1 MSESVPSVPIGDLPE
16 EFSESV
22 VLLDVR
28 EPDEW
33 DQGHAPGAL
42 HIPLE
47 DVPARVDEV
56 DPDAELFV
64 ICRSGGRSFRV
75 IQWLNQIGYE
85 ATNVSGGM
93 VAWQKE
99 GRRVIAGDGTPGSV
113 Y

>member
-1 MSESVPSVPIGDLPE
+1 MRSVPVESVPE
-16 EFSESV
+16 ELTESV

-33 DQGHAPGAL
+33 NQGHAPGAI
-42 HIPLE
+42 HIPLA

-64 ICRSGGRSFRV
+64 ICRSGGRSYRV
-75 IQWLNQIGYE
+75 IEWLSQIGYE

-93 VAWQKE
+93 VAWQKA
-99 GRRVIAGDGTPGSV
+99 GRPVVSGDGSPGWV